1 MTDKESIKVLMI
13 EDDQGD
19 AQFIRETL
27 LGVKSVRIDIEHAV
41 RLAAAIDCLAAKA
54 YDVVLLDLSL
64 PDSQGI
70 ETFHTLHSEYP
81 DTPVIILTGLSDEDL
96 ATNAVQRGAQDYL
109 LKGQVEGRQLV
120 RAMQYSIERQR
131 LFAKIEKSLKEIKT
145 LRGLIPMCS
154 WCGKIRD
161 DKGYWTRVETYIAEH
176 TEATFTHGICAE
188 CVEKIDPGML
198 ADRQREDREI
208 SDSDTGKP
216 LDQLD
221 LVIGHLRVLLLEDD
235 PGDAGLIR
243 ALLSEAEG
251 VSIDVEVFERFS
263 SGVAHLGRE
272 KFDVILSDLGLPDSQ
287 GLETFIKMHTF
298 YPDIP
303 VIVLTGSS
311 DEELAFRAV
320 RSGAQDYLVKGEI
333 DGKSLLK
340 SIRYAVERQKLLGE
354 LENMI
359 WGIKRLEKERKRILS
374 TFAHDIRN
382 AIIPSISFLGRIL
395 SGKALTPE
403 ADLAL
408 IREELVTAN
417 HLLTNFIEFSRFEA
431 KEYKPILGQFDLE
444 DALHKLVESWR
455 MKAKQKD
462 IKIIFERPEKPLPLV
477 AADGAMIQRV
487 ISNLLDNAVKYTN
500 SGGTIDVRVL
510 NLENNVLVEVKDTG
524 IGIPEVHIP
533 HIFDAFY
540 RVPGDLHGSGLGLS
554 IARTII
560 EAHGGEIWAESLA
573 GKEST
578 FSFSLPKQ

>member
-1 MTDKESIKVLMI
+1 MVLMI

-41 RLAAAIDCLAAKA
+41 RLAAAIDCLAKKS
-54 YDVVLLDLSL
+54 YDVVLLDLNL

-70 ETFHTLHSEYP
+70 DTFHALHSEYP
-81 DTPVIILTGLSDEDL
+81 DTPIIILTGLRDKDL

-109 LKGQVEGRQLV
+109 LKGEVEGRQLV

-131 LFAKIEKSLKEIKT
+131 LFAKIQKSLKEIKT

-161 DKGYWTRVETYIAEH
+161 DKGYWKRVEAYIVEH
-176 TEATFTHGICAE
+176 TDATFTHGICAD
-188 CVEKIDPGML
+188 CVEKIDPGL
-198 ADRQREDREI
+198 SANRKREDREI
-208 SDSDTGKP
+208 SDSVTDKQ
-216 LDQLD
+216 LDQRD
-221 LVIGHLRVLLLEDD
+221 LVITHLRVLLLEDD

-243 ALLSEAEG
+243 ELLSEEEG

-263 SGVAHLGRE
+263 SGVARLGRE

-311 DEELAFRAV
+311 DEGLAFRAV

-340 SIRYAVERQKLLGE
+340 SLRYAVERQKLLGE

-374 TFAHDIRN
+374 TFAHDIKN

-395 SGKALTPE
+395 SGKSRTPE

-408 IREELVTAN
+408 IREELVTAD

-431 KEYKPILGQFDLE
+431 KEYKPILGRFGLE
-444 DALHKLVESWR
+444 AALQKLVERWR
-455 MKAKQKD
+455 MKAEQND

-510 NLENNVLVEVKDTG
+510 NLGNKVLVEVKDSG
-524 IGIPEVHIP
+524 IGIPAVHIP

-554 IARTII
+554 IVRTII
-560 EAHGGEIWAESLA
+560 EAHGGEIWAESVS

-578 FSFSLPKQ
+578 FSFTLPKRQNQI